1 MEDKDLKLEKNIVL
15 SSTVEAGVSK
25 INNSKL
31 SQLSN
36 RLLLDNINKEC
47 KRRFETNIQEPP
59 SYDNLCKNIKE
70 LLQKEAPSEIRDGIE
85 VFISKENVNIDLGE
99 VSMKIEARSTTNNS
113 FTEEALNY
121 LRFMRDVLQEEKQ
134 DGKQLVRIFQ
144 KRERRKKQLKK
155 YHNKKGII

>member
-15 SSTVEAGVSK
+15 SSTVEAGASK

-70 LLQKEAPSEIRDGIE
+70 LLQKEAPPEIRDGIE
-85 VFISKENVNIDLGE
+85 VSINKEHVVVDVGE
-99 VSMKIEARSTTNNS
+99 VNLKIEVHRTSNNT

-134 DGKQLVRIFQ
+134 DGKQLIRIFQ
-144 KRERRKKQLKK
+144 KHERRRKQLKK
-155 YHNKKGII
+155 YHSKKGII

>member
-15 SSTVEAGVSK
+15 SSTVEAGASK
-25 INNSKL
+25 INNSKF

-59 SYDNLCKNIKE
+59 SYDNLGEVNLK
-70 LLQKEAPSEIRDGIE
+70 IE
-85 VFISKENVNIDLGE
+85 VHRTS
-99 VSMKIEARSTTNNS
+99 NNT

-134 DGKQLVRIFQ
+134 DGKQLIRIFQ
-144 KRERRKKQLKK
+144 KHERRKKQLKK